1 MRESPT
7 PVTRLVELRRMTGT
21 WFFVIAF
28 AARLP
33 VAMNVVGVLTLVT
46 VVRGSLADA
55 GLVSAAVGLAS
66 GIGGPLLAALA
77 DRAGQRPVLLVT
89 APLHAALL
97 VVLVAVVYADA
108 TVPLLVTVAAL
119 AGAALP
125 PASPMTRARWLV
137 MLDRDTRRGGR
148 GVPIALGYESMADE
162 ISFVGGPVLVGAL
175 ATGAGPAMPVYFSAA
190 LAIVCVTAFALHP
203 SAKLVHRTDDGA
215 RVVAAPGREL
225 LGARVLLPTAGMVAL
240 GAFFASTLA
249 SATAY
254 TESVGAAE
262 STGLVYA
269 AMGITS
275 SLAAILVERL
285 PRGFTTR
292 SRWVVAAAGMT
303 AVALVMP
310 FVAVLPGI
318 VATFALV
325 GVAVGANLVTL
336 FTLAA
341 HAAPSGR
348 LATTMTMLSSGVI
361 VGQAVTMALV
371 SRLAEANG
379 VVAAF
384 WVVPGTAAAG
394 LLLALVHLMVVR
406 PRGRSSTLERQ
417 PA

>member
-1 MRESPT
+1 MA
-7 PVTRLVELRRMTGT
+7 GT
-21 WFFVIAF
+21 WFFVLAF

-46 VVRGSLADA
+46 VVRGSIADA

-66 GIGGPLLAALA
+66 GIGGPVLAALA
-77 DRAGQRPVLLVT
+77 DRVGQRPVLLVT
-89 APLHAALL
+89 APLHAGLLVALVAAVYAHAALPLL
-97 VVLVAVVYADA
+97 VV
-108 TVPLLVTVAAL
+108 VAAL
-119 AGAALP
+119 AGASLP

-137 MLDRDTRRGGR
+137 MLDRDTRIGGR

-175 ATGAGPAMPVYFSAA
+175 ATGAGPAIPVFFSAA

-203 SAKLVHRTDDGA
+203 SATLVHRTHDGEK
-215 RVVAAPGREL
+215 VAAAPWREL
-225 LGARVLLPTAGMVAL
+225 FGARVLLPTAGMVAM
-240 GAFFASTLA
+240 GGFFASTLA

-254 TESVGAAE
+254 AESVGAAE

-292 SRWVVAAAGMT
+292 ARWVVAGAAMT

-310 FVAVLPGI
+310 FVPVLPGI
-318 VATFALV
+318 VATFALA

-341 HAAPSGR
+341 HAAPAGR
-348 LATTMTMLSSGVI
+348 LATTMTMLSSGII

-371 SRLAEANG
+371 SRLAEAQG

-384 WVVPGTAAAG
+384 WVVPGTAALG
-394 LLLALVHLMVVR
+394 LLLALVHLGVSIRGSAATR
-406 PRGRSSTLERQ
+406 PAE
-417 PA
+417 

>member
-1 MRESPT
+1 MA
-7 PVTRLVELRRMTGT
+7 GT
-21 WFFVIAF
+21 WFFVLAF

-66 GIGGPLLAALA
+66 GIGGPVLAALA
-77 DRAGQRPVLLVT
+77 DRAGQRPVLLAT
-89 APLHAALL
+89 APLHAGLL
-97 VVLVAVVYADA
+97 VALVAAVYAHA
-108 TVPLLVTVAAL
+108 GLPLLVALAAL
-119 AGAALP
+119 AGASLP

-137 MLDRDTRRGGR
+137 MLDRDTRVGGR

-175 ATGAGPAMPVYFSAA
+175 ATGAGPATPVFFSAA

-203 SAKLVHRTDDGA
+203 SATLVHRTDDGEK
-215 RVVAAPGREL
+215 VVAAPWREL
-225 LGARVLLPTAGMVAL
+225 FGARVLLPTAGMVAM

-254 TESVGAAE
+254 AESVGAAE

-285 PRGFTTR
+285 PHGFAPR
-292 SRWVVAAAGMT
+292 ARWVVAGAAMT
-303 AVALVMP
+303 LVALAMP

-318 VATFALV
+318 VTTFALA

-341 HAAPSGR
+341 LAAPVGR
-348 LATTMTMLSSGVI
+348 LATTMTMLSSGII
-361 VGQAVTMALV
+361 VGQAITMALV
-371 SRLAEANG
+371 SRLAESHG

-384 WVVPGTAAAG
+384 WVVPGTAAMG
-394 LLLALVHLMVVR
+394 LLLALLHLGVSR
-406 PRGRSSTLERQ
+406 RGTAATRPPDPRG
-417 PA
+417 